1 MKRCPECRRDY
12 YDDSLLYCLDDGTPL
27 LEGPA
32 SGDGSATA
40 IFPNAHV
47 LTGSQTAPATISP
60 EPSSPTASIAVLP
73 FTNMSADE
81 DNEYFCDGLA
91 EELINALSKI
101 DELKVAARTSS
112 FSFRGKDKNIS
123 EIGAAL
129 GAGTVLEGSV
139 RRSGTRLRITAQL
152 VNTADG
158 YHLWSERYD
167 REMKD
172 ILDVQDEITL
182 AVVDALKVKL
192 LGRSKAEVLKR
203 NTENPDAHK
212 AYLLGRHLRHTKNDH
227 GGAREAFEEAVRLD
241 PSHAPSWIG
250 LAEGTI
256 LAAHYGL
263 VPSAE
268 AILEAKKCL
277 AVAEELRGES
287 PDMHY
292 VRGFIAYVE
301 ADWQTWEQARR
312 RAIELQPG
320 HVQALGSF
328 GLTLCLHA
336 RFDEALGFFERARA
350 ADPLAPFPYAIT
362 GVGHVTLRRF
372 EDSLFFFDQARTFDA
387 DNLLTLWGMCIANIA
402 LGKINEGIAA
412 AEQAVEVSRRGGFFV
427 GLLGWA
433 YAVSGAADKAHDI
446 LEELGNRPE
455 NAPTLVSKVW
465 LLAAIGEHEAAL
477 ELLERAES
485 EPQAFAYYVNLPTFD
500 PLRGD
505 ARFADL
511 IRRKGLPD
519 QFAVT
524 QVG

>member
-12 YDDSLLYCLDDGTPL
+12 YDDSLFYCLDDGSAL

-32 SGDGSATA
+32 SGNESATA
-40 IFPNAHV
+40 IFPNARAI
-47 LTGSQTAPATISP
+47 TGGQVDSAPVSP
-60 EPSSPTASIAVLP
+60 ESFSPPASIAVLP
-73 FTNMSADE
+73 FTNMSADD

-91 EELINALSKI
+91 EELINALSNI

-129 GAGTVLEGSV
+129 SARTVLEGSV

-203 NTENPDAHK
+203 QTENPDAHK

-256 LAAHYGL
+256 LAAHYSL

-268 AILEAKKCL
+268 ACLKAKKCL
-277 AVAEELRGES
+277 AVAEDLRGES
-287 PDMHY
+287 ADMHY
-292 VRGFIAYVE
+292 VRGFIAYIE
-301 ADWQTWEQARR
+301 ADWKAWEKAHR
-312 RAIELQPG
+312 RAIALQPE
-320 HVQALGSF
+320 HVQALGAF

-336 RFDEALGFFERARA
+336 RFDEALGFFARARA

-362 GVGHVTLRRF
+362 GAGLVTMQRF
-372 EDSLFFFDQARTFDA
+372 EDSLSFFDQARTFDA
-387 DNLLTLWGMCIANIA
+387 DNLLMLWGSCIANIS
-402 LGKINEGIAA
+402 LGKFNEGIAA
-412 AEQAVEVSRRGGFFV
+412 AERAVEVSRRGGFFV

-433 YAVSGAADKAHDI
+433 YAVSGATDRARNL
-446 LEELGNRPE
+446 LEELSKRPPD
-455 NAPTLVSKVW
+455 APTLVSQVW
-465 LLAAIGEHEAAL
+465 LLAAIGENEAAF

-500 PLRGD
+500 PLHGD

-519 QFAVT
+519 KFQ
-524 QVG
+524 